1 MNRLFERMILKIKL
15 RLIATVALVTLSLF
29 ATSHSY
35 ADTFKASSSKHPVAL
50 IELYTSQG
58 CSSCPPAEEWLGD
71 LEKSGI
77 TSDRAVPLALHVDY
91 WDYIGWKDQF
101 AQKYF
106 TKRQYQYRKTNH
118 SASVYTPQ
126 IMFNGDDVR
135 RITLNNSLTEL
146 RRKNAAVAF
155 NLEAETLNSNRLK
168 LALDFDRIDPIAK
181 NSRVVVVLA
190 ENNLVGNIEKG
201 ENAGRT
207 LKHNHVVRL
216 WKDIGQIR
224 PRFALELAINP
235 IWNRDNLE
243 VVVIVETA
251 DMQTQQ
257 ALQLVLR

>member
-1 MNRLFERMILKIKL
+1 MTLKINL
-15 RLIATVALVTLSLF
+15 RLIPTIALVTLCLF

-35 ADTFKASSSKHPVAL
+35 ADTFKTSSSKHPVAL

-58 CSSCPPAEEWLGD
+58 CSSCPPAEKWLGD

-77 TSDRAVPLALHVDY
+77 TCGKAVPLALHVDY

-106 TKRQYQYRKTNH
+106 TKRQYQYRKMNH

-126 IMFNGDDVR
+126 IMFNGADVR
-135 RITLNNSLTEL
+135 RVTLSNSLIEL
-146 RRKNAAVAF
+146 RSKNVAVEF
-155 NLEAETLNSNRLK
+155 NVEAETLNNNRLK
-168 LALDFDRIDPIAK
+168 LAIDFDRIDPVAK
-181 NSRVVVVLA
+181 NNKVIVVLA
-190 ENNLVGNIEKG
+190 ENNLVGNIESG
-201 ENAGRT
+201 ENVGRT
-207 LKHNHVVRL
+207 LKHNHVVRV
-216 WKDIGQIR
+216 WKNLGQIR
-224 PRFALELAINP
+224 PKFALELGIKST
-235 IWNRDNLE
+235 WNKDNLE